1 MQIITIANQK
11 GGVGKTTTAVSL
23 ASGLADKGKKTLL
36 VDMDPQGNATSGV
49 GIDAKHLHHSIYD
62 VLLGAAGLEQAIKPT
77 AVENLFALPSSQ
89 HLVGAEI
96 ELVGMDRRE
105 FRLKEALKDAAG
117 FQFIIV
123 DCPPSLGILTLNA
136 IVSAQFL
143 IVPLQCEYYAL
154 EGLSRLIKTVKIV
167 KKDLNPQL
175 EILGILLTMFDGRNN
190 LSKSVYDEIITHFG
204 SKVFDAVIP
213 RNVRLSE
220 APSYGTP
227 IFKFDPSSRGSVSY
241 RLFVDEVIK
250 RSAEYE

>member
-1 MQIITIANQK
+1 MHIITIANQK

-23 ASGLADKGKKTLL
+23 ASGLALKGKKTLL

-49 GIDAKHLHHSIYD
+49 GIDPKNLNYSTYD
-62 VLLGAAGLEQAIKPT
+62 VLLGAVEIGQAIKP
-77 AVENLFALPSSQ
+77 AAENLYVLPSNQ

-96 ELVGMDRRE
+96 EFVGMEKRE
-105 FRLKEALKDAAG
+105 FRLKNVLTDVAAD
-117 FQFIIV
+117 FEFIIV

-136 IVSAQFL
+136 IVTARFL

-154 EGLSRLIKTVKIV
+154 EGLSHLIKTIKII
-167 KKDLNPQL
+167 KKELNPHL

-190 LSKSVYDEIITHFG
+190 LSKSVFDEILTHFG
-204 SKVFDAVIP
+204 NKVFKTVIS
-213 RNVRLSE
+213 RNVKLSE
-220 APSYGTP
+220 APSYGMP
-227 IFKFDPSSRGSVSY
+227 IFKFDPSSKGSVNY